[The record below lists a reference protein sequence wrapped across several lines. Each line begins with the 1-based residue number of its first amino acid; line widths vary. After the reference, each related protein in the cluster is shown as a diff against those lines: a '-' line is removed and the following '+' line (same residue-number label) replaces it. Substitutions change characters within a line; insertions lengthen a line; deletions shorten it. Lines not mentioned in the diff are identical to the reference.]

1 MLTLEGKNEGKTINT
16 MGFIQDCLKA
26 SKGLPPHLLL
36 NRGSR
41 LLVRRGREL
50 AQKAMD
56 RRFSTDLSDH
66 RFQKILSRII
76 TEPTN
81 FFQSHISFPGYCPDL
96 GLLSEGQKAAM
107 DCLAEQ
113 TYLHRFDLLGS
124 GRTEVSYTA
133 RASGLNDV
141 VYRMNSP
148 DQRETIAEKMREA
161 ADKASCFVKDT
172 VSPEFMDALRSYEP
186 IDWHLD
192 FKSGWRW
199 PEKTWYKDIK
209 YIQTAVDIKISW
221 ELSRF
226 QHLLY
231 LAFQSKKYYGEIILQ
246 VLDWIVSNPPRTGV
260 NWVTTM
266 DVGIRA
272 ANWIAAF
279 AVIQRFLPR
288 WFLWILT
295 KSLYQHAVHI
305 SKNLEYS
312 LWRTGNH
319 YLSNIV
325 GLLSISSSFCFP
337 ESPVWSSFCVQELVK
352 EMGRTVYADGCDY
365 EASTNYHRLV
375 TELFYHGTGLALQL
389 DRNKLFPGKASMPPP
404 APRLIPL
411 KQSGILLDSPG
422 LFPEWYFDRLKKMAR
437 YVEYL
442 CMPDGNTPSFGDMDN
457 GRFMKLSPVIYRDQK
472 DCVENFRDHRHILG
486 LASGLF
492 PGDFSSGQ
500 LYQFDGKFV
509 FGRIKFSCREA
520 DVSGPAPAKA
530 VVSPDSLPFT
540 DSGVF
545 VLTAPGLWLALFNSG
560 TGQNGLGGHSHNDNL
575 SFELWSEDLHIFDP
589 GTYLYTPAPESRD
602 SFRSTVSHS
611 TWMIDG
617 EEQLP
622 LDDGLF
628 NLKSP
633 VMFYPEKKNLDLRP
647 FITRA
652 GARSWT
658 GGFFYGSQEVARKT
672 EILKRHQQPDME
684 GYPVVWAIVTGNY
697 LVLFRDSFECQRRAQ
712 LSIFSNAPIK
722 ERLQIFIGISSI
734 HEEVSSYSPGY
745 GNLKQCCKTTLVRKK

>member
-1 MLTLEGKNEGKTINT
+1 

-26 SKGLPPHLLL
+26 SKGLPPHVVLD
-36 NRGSR
+36 RASR
-41 LLVRRGREL
+41 LLARKGGEMG
-50 AQKAMD
+50 QKAMD
-56 RRFSTDLSDH
+56 RCFPTEISDRRFE
-66 RFQKILSRII
+66 KILSCSI
-76 TEPTN
+76 TEPRES
-81 FFQSHISFPGYCPDL
+81 FHAHISFPKYCPDL
-96 GLLSEGQKAAM
+96 SLLSKEQVAAA
-107 DCLAEQ
+107 DFLAEQ
-113 TYLHRFDLLGS
+113 ASLHRFDLLGS
-124 GRTEVSYTA
+124 GRSEVSYSTSA
-133 RASGLNDV
+133 LGLNDV
-141 VYRMNSP
+141 VYRMSSP
-148 DQRETIAEKMREA
+148 DRREIIARKMEKAAEK
-161 ADKASCFVKDT
+161 ASLFIEDT

-186 IDWHLD
+186 IDWHID

-199 PEKTWYKDIK
+199 PEKTWYKDVK
-209 YIQTAVDIKISW
+209 YTKPAVDIKIPW

-231 LAFQSKKYYGEIILQ
+231 LAFHSKRHYWEMILQ

-266 DVGIRA
+266 DVAIRA

-279 AVIQRFLPR
+279 AVIQRPLPG
-288 WFLWILT
+288 WFLWLFV

-319 YLSNIV
+319 YLSDIV
-325 GLLSISSSFCFP
+325 GLLSISSSFSFP
-337 ESPVWSSFCVQELVK
+337 ESPVWSSFCLQELVK

-389 DRNKLFPGKASMPPP
+389 DRNKLFPGQASMPPP
-404 APRLIPL
+404 ASKLMPL
-411 KQSGILLDSPG
+411 KQSGILLDSPN
-422 LFPEWYFDRLKKMAR
+422 LFPEWYFGRLKKMAA

-457 GRFMKLSPVIYRDQK
+457 GRFMKLAPVTYRDREGFI
-472 DCVENFRDHRHILG
+472 ENFRDHRHVLG

-492 PGDFSSGQ
+492 PGDFSLGEF
-500 LYQFDGKFV
+500 YRFDGKFV
-509 FGRIKFSCREA
+509 FGRTGLSCSEA
-520 DVSGPAPAKA
+520 DVSGPAPDKA
-530 VVSPDSLPFT
+530 VVSPASLPFP
-540 DSGVF
+540 DSGAV
-545 VLTAPGLWLALFNSG
+545 VLTAPGLWLALFNSA

-575 SFELWSEDLHIFDP
+575 SFELWSKDLHIFDP

-602 SFRSTVSHS
+602 SFRSTAAHS

-622 LDDGLF
+622 LDNGLF

-633 VMFYPEKKNLDLRP
+633 VMFYPEKKNLNLRP
-647 FITRA
+647 FITHA
-652 GARSWT
+652 DERSWT
-658 GGFFYGSQEVARKT
+658 GGFFYSGQQVTRKV
-672 EILKRHQQPDME
+672 EILENKQQPDME

-697 LVLFRDSFECQRRAQ
+697 LVLFKDSFDCQRRAQ
-712 LSIFSNAPIK
+712 ISMFSNMPLK
-722 ERLQIFIGISSI
+722 ERLQTFMGISSI

-745 GNLKQCCKTTLVRKK
+745 GDLEQCYRTTLVREIL